1 MHLKSER
8 AKRKKNKLSL
18 LRYSMVAL
26 LLLFLTNVGRA
37 QQDTTA
43 PFKNAIYFE
52 MGGAGGSHSMNYER
66 VLPLIPML
74 DLNFRAGIGFDNL
87 IDYKGDLNPDVAMP
101 FMATLM
107 YGKHHKMEGGV
118 GQTFSNTIE
127 TNINTGEPARISN
140 FSTTFYLGY
149 RYQNPAKRI
158 LLRAGY
164 SPYIEFNENYK
175 HWLGVSIGFM
185 F

>member
-1 MHLKSER
+1 MNAKSQTTYIQ
-8 AKRKKNKLSL
+8 
-18 LRYSMVAL
+18 YSVV
-26 LLLFLTNVGRA
+26 LLLFMLVSLYGRA
-37 QQDTTA
+37 QSDTGA
-43 PFKNAIYFE
+43 YLKNAVYFE

-66 VLPLIPML
+66 VLKLIPLL

-87 IDYKGDLNPDVAMP
+87 MDYNGNFNPDMAMP
-101 FMATLM
+101 FMITTM
-107 YGKHHKMEGGV
+107 YGKHHKIEGGV

-127 TNINTGEPARISN
+127 TDIQTGEPARMSN

-149 RYQNPAKRI
+149 RYQNPAKR
-158 LLRAGY
+158 LLLKAGY

-175 HWLGVSIGFM
+175 HWVGISVGFM